1 SATLAMLFARRWRDV
16 RRRRMRT
23 MPAYA
28 MTSPTPL
35 PCYHAATGS
44 GNAVASTLPVPPPRA
59 RWMSPVT
66 LALKLLGFGVYG
78 ASAGNEA
85 DEPLGVVNVMA
96 GRIHSTRRFVRRIAD
111 RFARQ
116 RFD

>member
-1 SATLAMLFARRWRDV
+1 
-16 RRRRMRT
+16 
-23 MPAYA
+23 MP
-28 MTSPTPL
+28 SPAPL
-35 PCYHAATGS
+35 PCSHAGPGS
-44 GNAVASTLPVPPPRA
+44 GSAVGSALPVPPPQA

-96 GRIHSTRRFVRRIAD
+96 GGPHRTTRFGPRSPPRLSPPPGDTPSARPIPPGRGDVRGTPPG
-111 RFARQ
+111 
-116 RFD
+116 